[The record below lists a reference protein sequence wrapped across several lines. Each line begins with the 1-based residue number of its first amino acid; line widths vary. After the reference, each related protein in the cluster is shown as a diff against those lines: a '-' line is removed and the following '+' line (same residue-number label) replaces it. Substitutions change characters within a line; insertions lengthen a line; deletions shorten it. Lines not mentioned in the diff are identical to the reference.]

1 MERGGVQRP
10 HEIGV
15 AARQGGRMLGRQLPA
30 QGHGAPG
37 HPSTSFFS
45 FMCSFS
51 HFQLP
56 GIIWNYAEMSLGKA
70 FILMCSYDDVLWRHK
85 NCWFVSLSLSLSLY
99 IYIYIYIY
107 IYSFYCLCGTTSK
120 SDNEQIFRLSNLLVF
135 FYIDVPQH
143 M

>member
-1 MERGGVQRP
+1 
-10 HEIGV
+10 
-15 AARQGGRMLGRQLPA
+15 MLGRQLPA

-85 NCWFVSLSLSLSLY
+85 NCWFVSLSLSLSLSL
-99 IYIYIYIY
+99 IV
-107 IYSFYCLCGTTSK
+107 CVVRHQKVTTSR
-120 SDNEQIFRLSNLLVF
+120 SFDFPIYLSF
-135 FYIDVPQH
+135 FI
-143 M
+143 